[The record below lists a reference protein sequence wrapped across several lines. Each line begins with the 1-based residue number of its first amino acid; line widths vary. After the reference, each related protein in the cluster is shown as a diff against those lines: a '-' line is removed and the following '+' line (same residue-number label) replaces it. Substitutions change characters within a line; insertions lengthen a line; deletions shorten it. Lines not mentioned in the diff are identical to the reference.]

1 MEGGINVGTTLV
13 EISPIFFFMVQLLF
27 CLGFFFSIPLTLLPL
42 IYGVRVGFCGIIV
55 LAF

>member
-27 CLGFFFSIPLTLLPL
+27 YLGFFFSIPLTLLPL